1 MPNAYIK
8 TLQNSDKTQIVYPQ
22 TISSSVLVESG
33 NLYGGNTNEL
43 LSDTLGRV
51 VYLSLNQTISGIKNF
66 SSLQKFDNTLYI
78 KNPSS
83 SYYTILSSQQT
94 STDRTLY
101 LPTGTASKYLTCA
114 NNAPLGGVNHPVYV
128 GTNYELTACSQPLS
142 GNWFI
147 GIPSI
152 GTTGIMEIGRYIDF
166 HPTDTST
173 LDYNVRLDAGTDT
186 TVRSFT
192 FPTTGGQLLVKSTSG
207 AIGSSTQPVYV
218 DSAGTITACTG
229 SYVTL
234 DSAQTITGAK
244 TFNQPLTIYRQT
256 SIANNYYAGI
266 NFTVEQTDNNVANS
280 AGAYIRV
287 YDDHDTS
294 SYGLNM
300 VIQAASNLIIG
311 SGESANACYT
321 TDLKDSSSENLY
333 LTSDSNIYFYPACQT
348 YSNHKTT
355 VYIDTSGR
363 LWGAV
368 WNDYAEFRK
377 TQDETE
383 IEAGRVVKEHGDGS
397 LSISTTRLEPGCEI
411 VSDTY
416 GFAVGKTN
424 ETNLPIAIV
433 GRVLAY
439 PYENISTYEPGDAVC
454 SGPNGTISKMSREEI
469 QQYPERIIGTVSE
482 IPTYDIWHGSQ
493 DIEVNGR
500 IWIRIK

>member
-8 TLQNSDKTQIVYPQ
+8 TLQNSDKTQVVYPQ
-22 TISSSVLVESG
+22 TISSSILVESG
-33 NLYGGNTNEL
+33 NLYGGNANEL
-43 LSDTLGRV
+43 LSDTLGRI
-51 VYLSLNQTISGIKNF
+51 VYLSLNQIISSTKTF

-94 STDRTLY
+94 SADRTLY
-101 LPTGTASKYLTCA
+101 LPTGTANKYLTCA

-128 GTNYELTACSQPLS
+128 GTNYELTACSSPSS

-147 GIPSI
+147 GIPDI
-152 GTTGIMEIGRYIDF
+152 RTDGCMEIGRYIDF

-173 LDYNVRLDAGTDT
+173 LDYNVRLDAGTNT

-192 FPTTGGQLLVKSTSG
+192 FPTTGGTLVAANG
-207 AIGSSTQPVYV
+207 AVGSSTQPVYI
-218 DSAGTITACTG
+218 DSSGMVTACSG
-229 SYVTL
+229 NYVTL
-234 DSAQTITGAK
+234 NSAQTISGSK
-244 TFNQPLTIYRQT
+244 TFSNILTLYRET
-256 SIANNYYAGI
+256 SIANNYSAGI
-266 NFTVEQTDNNVANS
+266 QFTIKQTDNNVTNT
-280 AGAYIRV
+280 GAYILA
-287 YDDHDTS
+287 YDDHDAAG
-294 SYGLNM
+294 YGLNM
-300 VIQAASNLIIG
+300 VIQAASNLVVG
-311 SGESANACYT
+311 AGESANACYT
-321 TDLKDSSSENLY
+321 TDLKDSAGENLY
-333 LTSDSNIYFYPACQT
+333 LTSDNNIYFYPNCNT

-377 TQDETE
+377 TQDEKE
-383 IEAGRVVKEHGDGS
+383 VEAGRVVKENGDGS

-439 PYENISTYEPGDAVC
+439 PYENISIYKPGDAVC
-454 SGPNGTISKMSREEI
+454 SGPNGTVSKMSREEI

-482 IPTYDIWHGSQ
+482 IPTYNVWHGGQ

>member
-22 TISSSVLVESG
+22 TISSSILVESG
-33 NLYGGNTNEL
+33 NLYGGNANEL
-43 LSDTLGRV
+43 LSDTLGRI
-51 VYLSLNQTISGIKNF
+51 VYLSLNQTISGTKTF

-83 SYYTILSSQQT
+83 NYYTILSSQQT
-94 STDRTLY
+94 SVDRTLY
-101 LPTGTASKYLTCA
+101 LPTGTTSKFLTCV
-114 NNAPLGGVNHPVYV
+114 NNAPLGNENHPVYV
-128 GTNYELTACSQPLS
+128 GENSELLACNQPLS
-142 GNWFI
+142 GNWFT
-147 GIPSI
+147 GIPTI
-152 GTTGIMEIGRYIDF
+152 GNTGIMEIGRYIDF
-166 HPTDTST
+166 HPTNTST
-173 LDYNVRLDAGTDT
+173 LDYNVRLDAGTNT

-192 FPTTGGQLLVKSTSG
+192 FPTTGGTLLATNG
-207 AIGSSTQPVYV
+207 AVGSSTQPIYINSSGV
-218 DSAGTITACTG
+218 ITACSG
-229 SYVTL
+229 NYVNL
-234 DSAQTITGAK
+234 DSTQTITGAK
-244 TFNQPLTIYRQT
+244 TFNQPITVYRQT

-266 NFTVEQTDNNVANS
+266 NFTIEQTDNSLIGNS
-280 AGAYIRV
+280 GAYIRV
-287 YDDHDTS
+287 YDDHDAANN
-294 SYGLNM
+294 GLNM
-300 VIQAASNLIIG
+300 VIQAASNLIVG
-311 SGESANACYT
+311 AGESANACYT

-333 LTSDSNIYFYPACQT
+333 LTSDNNIYFYPACQT

-377 TQDETE
+377 TQDAKE
-383 IEAGRVVKEHGDGS
+383 IEAGRVVKENGDGS

-439 PYENISTYEPGDAVC
+439 PYENISIYKPGDAVC
-454 SGPNGTISKMSREEI
+454 SGPNGTVSKMSREEI